1 MLRSKD
7 STAGRGPRAVAAT
20 IVLVPVVV
28 ALAVIAFA
36 WPSARLAPRD
46 LPIGVAGPPQA
57 ATAIQRQLAQRDNA
71 FDVHLYTDESAAR
84 AAITDRVIYGAL
96 VASPTNGLTILTAS
110 AASPAVAQLLSQAA
124 IEAGRG
130 SGADQPPGQPSS
142 PGSGGTTHGTT
153 PGQPSSPG
161 SGGSAQGAPPGQPP
175 LSSPG
180 SGDSAQGVGQPRVVD
195 VVPAD
200 PDDPRGAALSAS
212 LLPLVLAGV
221 AAGVLIGSA
230 RRPGLGQAVAL
241 VVATALAGLAA
252 VGIAQGWL
260 GVIGGDWPTNAGVVG
275 LTLLAIAAAVAGLR
289 ALLGNAGLG
298 LAGLLMVLLGNPL
311 SGVSSAPE
319 LLPQPFGFIG
329 QLLPPGAGGTLLR
342 STAFFDGSAATMPLT
357 VLTAWAVLGLA
368 AVCAG
373 GLLRRR
379 PAAAATVRPLARGA
393 HEGSSAAS

>member
-7 STAGRGPRAVAAT
+7 PTAGRGPGAVVAT

-57 ATAIQRQLAQRDNA
+57 TGAIQRQLAQRDDA
-71 FDVHLYTDESAAR
+71 FDVRLYNDESAAR
-84 AAITDRVIYGAL
+84 AAITSRDIYGAL
-96 VASPTNGLTILTAS
+96 VASPTNGLTVLTAS
-110 AASPAVAQLLSQAA
+110 AGSPVVAQLLSQAA
-124 IEAGRG
+124 TEAARG
-130 SGADQPPGQPSS
+130 SGAEQTPPGSSAPGQPSAS
-142 PGSGGTTHGTT
+142 ESGG
-153 PGQPSSPG
+153 
-161 SGGSAQGAPPGQPP
+161 
-175 LSSPG
+175 
-180 SGDSAQGVGQPRVVD
+180 SAQGVGQPRVVD

-200 PDDPRGAALSAS
+200 PEDPRGAALSAS
-212 LLPLVLAGV
+212 LLPLVLTGV

-241 VVATALAGLAA
+241 IVATALAGLAA

-260 GVIGGDWPTNAGVVG
+260 GVIGGDWLVNAGVVG
-275 LTLLAIAAAVAGLR
+275 LTVLAIAAAAAGLR

-319 LLPQPFGFIG
+319 LLPQPFGLIG

-342 STAFFDGSAATMPLT
+342 STAFFDGGAATTPLT
-357 VLTAWAVLGLA
+357 VLTAWAVIGLA
-368 AVCAG
+368 AVCVG
-373 GLLRRR
+373 GLRRRR
-379 PAAAATVRPLARGA
+379 PATAATVRPLTPSAR
-393 HEGSSAAS
+393 EGSSAAS

>member
-7 STAGRGPRAVAAT
+7 FTAGRGPRAVAAT

-46 LPIGVAGPPQA
+46 LPIGVACPPQA

-84 AAITDRVIYGAL
+84 AAITDRDIYGAL

-110 AASPAVAQLLSQAA
+110 AASPTVAQLLSQAA
-124 IEAGRG
+124 TEAGRG
-130 SGADQPPGQPSS
+130 SSAAQPSS
-142 PGSGGTTHGTT
+142 PGSGGSAPGSAA
-153 PGQPSSPG
+153 GQPSSPG
-161 SGGSAQGAPPGQPP
+161 SGGSAQG
-175 LSSPG
+175 L
-180 SGDSAQGVGQPRVVD
+180 GQPRVVD

-241 VVATALAGLAA
+241 VAATALAGLAA

-260 GVIGGDWPTNAGVVG
+260 GVIGGDWLTNAGVVG
-275 LTLLAIAAAVAGLR
+275 LTVLAIAAAVAGLR

-319 LLPQPFGFIG
+319 LLPQPFGLIG

-379 PAAAATVRPLARGA
+379 PATAATVRPIARGA

>member
-1 MLRSKD
+1 MLRPTD
-7 STAGRGPRAVAAT
+7 PERRRGPGTLVAT
-20 IVLVPVVV
+20 VVLVPALV
-28 ALAVIAFA
+28 ALALVAFA

-71 FDVHLYTDESAAR
+71 FDVHLYNEESAAR
-84 AAITDRVIYGAL
+84 AAITNRDIYGAL
-96 VASPTNGLTILTAS
+96 VASPTDGLTILTAS
-110 AASPAVAQLLSQAA
+110 AASPVVAQLLSQAA
-124 IEAGRG
+124 TEAAPG
-130 SGADQPPGQPSS
+130 SAAGQSPPGTAAPGQPTS
-142 PGSGGTTHGTT
+142 PASGG
-153 PGQPSSPG
+153 
-161 SGGSAQGAPPGQPP
+161 A
-175 LSSPG
+175 
-180 SGDSAQGVGQPRVVD
+180 AQGVGQPRVVD

-260 GVIGGDWPTNAGVVG
+260 GVIGGDWPVNAGVVG
-275 LTLLAIAAAVAGLR
+275 LTVLAIAAAVAGLR

-298 LAGLLMVLLGNPL
+298 LAGLLMILLGNPL

-319 LLPQPFGFIG
+319 LLPQPFGLIG

-342 STAFFDGSAATMPLT
+342 STAFFDGSAATTPLT

-373 GLLRRR
+373 GLLRHR
-379 PAAAATVRPLARGA
+379 PATAATVRPLAPSA